1 MPGTNKNSSYY
12 DEEEKK
18 NQQTVPQNG
27 TPGSHYVSELTP
39 IEDESNNENT
49 NDTDGTTDTKKNT
62 VVTPTPTTTDTY
74 LKRRQEISDKYAKQA
89 AGYDK
94 VLADIQAELDQQKGK
109 RRKEERLQ
117 ALQATLD
124 GITDFARVMNDID
137 TANHYVPYTA
147 PKYTLSDK
155 SRERAE
161 KLKAAH
167 DKDRALLMNYY
178 DKVLNRKNALAS
190 QEYKEQSIALNEQK
204 ALQKAENDN
213 ALRDSR
219 IKANEALARARE
231 AAEQKNYEL
240 AAKYHQQYENEVT
253 RGKYLAMGFDD
264 NHAKAMAYIGNQNAA
279 ADKNSAQAEYY
290 KNKEDGYTTVKEE
303 TDARGRKK
311 VTTTTKTPSGSN
323 ASGNGKGTGKQA
335 YTQQPATKKIGYS
348 FK

>member
-1 MPGTNKNSSYY
+1 MATK

-27 TPGSHYVSELTP
+27 TPDNSREYKPDTLDE
-39 IEDESNNENT
+39 INEDET
-49 NDTDGTTDTKKNT
+49 T
-62 VVTPTPTTTDTY
+62 VVNPTTTTPTTTTTDTY

-94 VLADIQAELDQQKGK
+94 ILADIQAELDQQKGK

-264 NHAKAMAYIGNQNAA
+264 NHAKAMAYVGNQNAA
-279 ADKNSAQAEYY
+279 AEKNSAQAEYY
-290 KNKEDGYTTVKEE
+290 KNKEDGYTTVQTK
-303 TDARGRKK
+303 TDPRGKTTT
-311 VTTTTKTPSGSN
+311 TTTTKTPN
-323 ASGNGKGTGKQA
+323 KATASSGTGKKG
-335 YTQQPATKKIGYS
+335 YTSEPAAKKKGYS